1 MDGLG
6 AQVDSLCAVEGVV
19 EDDRNERCGI
29 LHRLEGRGNTGIRQ
43 ADERRFMND
52 EIRETQL
59 GQIILSV

>member
-29 LHRLEGRGNTGIRQ
+29 LHRLEGRGNTGHS
-43 ADERRFMND
+43 AGRRTTLY
-52 EIRETQL
+52 E
-59 GQIILSV
+59 